1 MTTSGASISS
11 PPLAANSAP
20 GPLPGSVSVAAAQA
34 ITIPFYV
41 EDVNGNPMAA
51 GTTVTVTADSTAG
64 TVTGPGANWTIGC
77 RSGGGPA
84 DGLSGGG
91 DSLFVTLTGAGTA
104 GGTTTPSGNVTITV
118 TSPQSK
124 TSTVAVIQ
132 VN

>member
-1 MTTSGASISS
+1 
-11 PPLAANSAP
+11 
-20 GPLPGSVSVAAAQA
+20 
-34 ITIPFYV
+34 
-41 EDVNGNPMAA
+41 MAA

-64 TVTGPGANWTIGC
+64 TVSGPGVSWTIGC